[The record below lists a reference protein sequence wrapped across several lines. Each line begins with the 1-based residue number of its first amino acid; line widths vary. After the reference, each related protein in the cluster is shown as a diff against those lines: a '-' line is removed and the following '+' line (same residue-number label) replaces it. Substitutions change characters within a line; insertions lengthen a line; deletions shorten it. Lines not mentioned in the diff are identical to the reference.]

1 MRELNRNELILL
13 KGILYTKRMYR
24 GMKHIPHGA
33 VIWEEWMEDTLK
45 WVKGFRDTMDTEDMP
60 DWK

>member
-1 MRELNRNELILL
+1 MKINRDELILL
-13 KGILYTKRMYR
+13 RGILYTKKMYK

-33 VIWEEWMEDTLK
+33 VIWEDWMEESVKKVDEELK
-45 WVKGFRDTMDTEDMP
+45 NKYPDAP

>member
-1 MRELNRNELILL
+1 
-13 KGILYTKRMYR
+13 MYK

-33 VIWEEWMEDTLK
+33 VIWEDWMEESVKKVDEELK
-45 WVKGFRDTMDTEDMP
+45 NKYPDAP

>member
-1 MRELNRNELILL
+1 MKINRDELILL
-13 KGILYTKRMYR
+13 RGILYTKRMYK

-33 VIWEEWMEDTLK
+33 VIWEDWMEESVKKVDEELK
-45 WVKGFRDTMDTEDMP
+45 NKYPDAP

>member
-1 MRELNRNELILL
+1 MLL
-13 KGILYTKRMYR
+13 RGILYTKRMYK

-33 VIWEEWMEDTLK
+33 VVWEDWMEDSL
-45 WVKGFRDTMDTEDMP
+45 VKVNKYIKEHHPNMP